1 MKSTEL
7 DFMTRDYWVGRATAL
22 LLVTATLFGANSVE
36 AQTAQFIVNSP
47 PELAGSY
54 AAVTYDSPPS
64 NVTSTTPI
72 AQGNIFV
79 YDGVDCST
87 HTLTKPI
94 AGSGAGKVA
103 LLTGP
108 PPTTCA
114 YYDDIVGELQADGA
128 VAVVFGFSN
137 GAWRQALLHVRPA
150 GLTVPVLDMQ
160 VDEVTQSIRSAVVGG
175 DTVGVSFVA
184 VPGMVMHAAA
194 STVLAGGSVTFEM
207 PAFATPSTG
216 ATFDFASVDLDRTI
230 GGLQDSYTFS
240 AASCGGG
247 ISFSYDPP
255 THVVTATVPAG
266 NTYTGTCTK
275 TFLIRDTAGF
285 QGIGNLDL
293 YIGVPVARDDQ
304 AQVAPGGT
312 VSIDVLANDVGDPS
326 IKVGAHI
333 DLDPS
338 TAAIDQSVAVPEGVW
353 RVVGDN
359 VEFASAA
366 GFVGV
371 ASIGYVVRGAN
382 GGSSNQATITVNV
395 GTTPQIAPVPGVWW
409 NKDESGSGFGLDY
422 ENGTLIV
429 EAYSYLAGGASQ
441 WYLAAGPVVNNTFTA
456 TLDKY
461 TGGQCI
467 SCAYRAPALSGN
479 DGSIRI
485 TFTSPTT
492 ATVDLPGGRHIPI
505 ERYFQASNVSTQ

>member
-7 DFMTRDYWVGRATAL
+7 DFTIRGYGVPTATAL
-22 LLVTATLFGANSVE
+22 LLVTVTLFGAKAVE

-79 YDGVDCST
+79 YDGVNCST
-87 HTLTKPI
+87 HTLTKPV

-108 PPTTCA
+108 APTTCT
-114 YYDDIVGELQADGA
+114 YDAMVRELQADGV

-137 GAWRQALLHVRPA
+137 GAWRQAMGHAGLA

-160 VDEVTQSIRSAVVGG
+160 VDEVAQSIRSAVVSGG
-175 DTVGVSFVA
+175 TVGVSFVA

-194 STVLAGGSVTFEM
+194 STVLAGGSTTFEM

-216 ATFDFASVDLDRTI
+216 AAFDFASVDLDRTI

-255 THVVTATVPAG
+255 SHVVTATVPAG
-266 NTYTGTCTK
+266 NTYTGTCAK

-293 YIGVPVARDDQ
+293 FIGVPFARDDQ
-304 AQVAPGGT
+304 AQVASGGT
-312 VSIDVLANDVGDPS
+312 VSIDVLANDIGDPS
-326 IKVGAHI
+326 IKVGANI

-338 TAAIDQSVAVPEGVW
+338 TAAIDQSVAVPEGLW
-353 RVVGDN
+353 RVVGNN
-359 VEFASAA
+359 VEFTSVA

-422 ENGTLIV
+422 ANGTLIV

-441 WYLAAGPVVNNTFTA
+441 WYLAAGPVINNTFTA

-467 SCAYRAPALSGN
+467 SCAYQAPALSGN
-479 DGSIRI
+479 DGPISI

-492 ATVDLPGGRHIPI
+492 ATVDLPGGRHIEI
-505 ERYFQASNVSTQ
+505 ERYFQPSRVPTE